1 MTARCQAA
9 RIKALRKSVAAELG
23 ANMQQNEASGGTTPD
38 AQLPSP
44 RYAWYAL
51 SLLILA
57 YVVAFIDRGILAL
70 LIEPIKHDLGLSD
83 LQMSWLLGPAFGIF
97 YVTLGLPIGVLADR
111 SSRRNLLMAGV
122 VLWSLATAACGLA
135 RGFGQLFVARVFVG
149 VGEATLSPAALS
161 LISDLFSRAD
171 AMRAVTFFA
180 MGQSIGA
187 GLAFLLGG
195 QLVLAVS
202 AASMVVWPVVGV
214 LAPWQ
219 LAFIAVGL
227 PGLLVAAL
235 LLTIK
240 EPVRRGYSV
249 ESKGQPGT
257 LAAALRYMRARP
269 GVFGALMLGN
279 SVVTIIGYSYFW
291 VPSMLART
299 WGMSSGNA
307 GIAYGAVLAVGG
319 PIGILL
325 GARLVKHLYAKGR
338 ADAPFLV
345 FLGSLAVGVVAA
357 SLMPLMPSANGMLA
371 MLFPAMLA
379 LAMASGT
386 STAAVVHVAPAEFR
400 AQISAAH
407 LLVISLSGLFL
418 GPTSV
423 AFLTDLVFRDEAA
436 VRYSLAVVA
445 VSVGSVGMVGLMLGR
460 RAYGAEALAAERWYA
475 AKA

>member
-1 MTARCQAA
+1 
-9 RIKALRKSVAAELG
+9 
-23 ANMQQNEASGGTTPD
+23 MQQDTRFGSVVSG
-38 AQLPSP
+38 AELPSP
-44 RYAWYAL
+44 RHAWYAL
-51 SLLILA
+51 GLLILA

-122 VLWSLATAACGLA
+122 VLWSLATAACGFA
-135 RGFGQLFVARVFVG
+135 RGFLQLFVARVFVG
-149 VGEATLSPAALS
+149 VGEATLSPTALS

-195 QLVLAVS
+195 QLVIAVS
-202 AASMVVWPVVGV
+202 GASNVAWPVVGV

-219 LAFIAVGL
+219 LAFIAVGV

-235 LLTIK
+235 LLTIR
-240 EPVRRGYSV
+240 EPVRRGYSA
-249 ESKGQPGT
+249 ESSGRPGT
-257 LAAALRYMRARP
+257 LGSALRYMRARP

-279 SVVTIIGYSYFW
+279 SVVTVIGYSYFW
-291 VPSMLART
+291 VPSMLSRT
-299 WGMSSGNA
+299 WGMSSGAA
-307 GIAYGAVLAVGG
+307 GVAYGAVLAIGG
-319 PIGILL
+319 PIGIVL
-325 GARLVKHLYAKGR
+325 GARLVKVLYTKGR

-345 FLGSLAVGVVAA
+345 FLGSLSAGVLAA
-357 SLMPLMPSANGMLA
+357 SLMPLMPSSNAMLA

-407 LLVISLSGLFL
+407 LLVISLAGLFL

-423 AFLTDLVFRDEAA
+423 AFLTDVVWRDEAA

-445 VSVGSVGMVGLMLGR
+445 VSVGTLGVLALLLGR
-460 RAYGAEALAAERWYA
+460 RAYAAAADAAERWY
-475 AKA
+475 